1 MNPSDT
7 IDQAATAGHPSVA
20 NVPLEVRRPLRV
32 HAHGQTDT
40 GRKRTSNEDQFLIAV
55 LSRALRVLETSIE
68 QPQVRLGAPEGYL
81 FIVADGVGGHAAG
94 EKASEMAVNSI
105 EKFVVDT
112 LKWCS
117 HLRATAEGDPILVEF
132 QKALSE
138 ANDKVISEADR
149 NPAWHGMATTMTLG
163 YFYQREL
170 FVAHVGDSRCYLLRN
185 GLLYRLTRDHTLVA
199 EMVRRGVLKPEEAVN
214 HAYRH
219 VVTNVVGGDDPGV
232 QVEMH
237 KLALEGG
244 DSLLLCSD
252 GLTEMVTDEE
262 ILQILTSTPDTAAT
276 CDLLVKRANEK
287 GGKDNVTVT
296 VARFEE

>member
-1 MNPSDT
+1 M
-7 IDQAATAGHPSVA
+7 
-20 NVPLEVRRPLRV
+20 
-32 HAHGQTDT
+32 
-40 GRKRTSNEDQFLIAV
+40 
-55 LSRALRVLETSIE
+55 
-68 QPQVRLGAPEGYL
+68 
-81 FIVADGVGGHAAG
+81 ADGVGGNAAG

-117 HLRATAEGDPILVEF
+117 HLRATAQGDPILVEF
-132 QKALSE
+132 QIALSE

-163 YFYQREL
+163 YFFQREL

-244 DSLLLCSD
+244 DCLLLCSD
-252 GLTEMVTDEE
+252 GLTEMVSDEE
-262 ILQILTSTPDTAAT
+262 ILQILMSTPDTAAA
-276 CDLLVKRANEK
+276 CDMLVKRANEK
-287 GGKDNVTVT
+287 GGKDNVTVA